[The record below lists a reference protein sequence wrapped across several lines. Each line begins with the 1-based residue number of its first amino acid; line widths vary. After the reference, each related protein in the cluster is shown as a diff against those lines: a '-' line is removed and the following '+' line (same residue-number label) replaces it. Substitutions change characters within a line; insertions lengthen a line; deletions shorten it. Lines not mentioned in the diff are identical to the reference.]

1 MPAEGDVTNRLCV
14 ILTGG
19 SGAPTI
25 PLPRPDLVIAAD
37 SGLHLAAA
45 LGLRVDLVVGDFDS
59 ARPDAVAAAVTAGAD
74 LESHPADKDAT
85 DLDLALEAAA
95 RRGATRTI
103 VVGGAGN
110 DRIDHVL
117 ANSGVI
123 AAERHAGVGP
133 EWWVGPARV
142 WPVRDLRTI
151 DGKAG
156 DTVSIVPVAGAV
168 VVSTTGLR
176 WPLQRDA
183 LEFGSSRGVSN
194 QMTAATATVEVH
206 SGVALVAHLE
216 EAS

>member
-1 MPAEGDVTNRLCV
+1 MPAEGDVIDRLCV

-19 SGAPTI
+19 SGAPST
-25 PLPRPDLVIAAD
+25 PLPQPDVVIAAD

-45 LGLRVDLVVGDFDS
+45 LGLVVDLVVGDFDS
-59 ARPDAVAAAVTAGAD
+59 VRPDAVATAVAGGAV
-74 LESHPADKDAT
+74 LEAHPADKDAT

-103 VVGGAGN
+103 VVGGAGD

-117 ANSGVI
+117 ANAGVI
-123 AAERHAGVGP
+123 AAERHIGVGP

-142 WPVRDLRTI
+142 WPVRGIRTI
-151 DGKAG
+151 VGGVG
-156 DTVSIVPVAGAV
+156 DTVSIIPVDGTV

-176 WPLQRDA
+176 WPLRA
-183 LEFGSSRGVSN
+183 EPLGFGASRGVSN
-194 QMTAATATVEVH
+194 QMTSNEATVEVH
-206 SGVALVAHLE
+206 SGVAMVAHLE

>member
-1 MPAEGDVTNRLCV
+1 MPAEGDVIDRLCV

-45 LGLRVDLVVGDFDS
+45 LGLAVDLVVGDFDS
-59 ARPDAVAAAVTAGAD
+59 ARPEAVAAAVAGGAE
-74 LESHPADKDAT
+74 LESHPVDKDAT
-85 DLDLALEAAA
+85 DLDLALEAAG

-103 VVGGAGN
+103 VVGGAGD

-117 ANSGVI
+117 ANGGVI
-123 AAERHAGVGP
+123 AAERHIGVGP

-142 WPVRDLRTI
+142 WPVRGRRIIT
-151 DGKAG
+151 GREG
-156 DTVSIVPVAGAV
+156 DTVSIIPVGGGV

-176 WPLQRDA
+176 WPLHA
-183 LEFGSSRGVSN
+183 EPLGFGASRGVSN
-194 QMTAATATVEVH
+194 QMTGAEATVEIH
-206 SGVALVAHLE
+206 SGVAMVAHLE

>member
-1 MPAEGDVTNRLCV
+1 MIDRLCV

-19 SGAPTI
+19 SGAPTMA
-25 PLPRPDLVIAAD
+25 LPHPDLVIAAD
-37 SGLHLAAA
+37 SGLHLAAS
-45 LGLRVDLVVGDFDS
+45 LGLVVDLVVGDFDS
-59 ARPDAVAAAVTAGAD
+59 VQPDAVAAAVRDGVE

-85 DLDLALEAAA
+85 DLDLALEAAG

-103 VVGGAGN
+103 VVGGAGD

-117 ANSGVI
+117 ANAGVI
-123 AAERHAGVGP
+123 AAQRHIGVGP

-142 WPVRDLRTI
+142 WPVRGRQVIT
-151 DGKAG
+151 GNAG
-156 DTVSIVPVAGAV
+156 DTVSIIPVDGEV

-176 WPLQRDA
+176 WPLHA
-183 LEFGSSRGVSN
+183 EPLGFGSSRGVSN
-194 QMTAATATVEVH
+194 QMIAAEATVEIH